1 MVSLIAQSFLDVFR
15 MTDIPHKTNFTLQEA
30 LIQLG
35 YDWHEKDYFF
45 CHGAFP
51 IIENST
57 ADMQNYLGIMLC
69 TDGDID
75 VSINDIDYNLTASTL
90 LIAFPSSI
98 VHIVRSRRHYNG
110 FLMFVAR
117 DFLSKYI
124 INAQLVHPFRQVSKN
139 HYTLVELT
147 REEQKNFIDIYRL
160 ICKKKETKGSDLQL
174 EALRNL
180 LLAAICEVAEIFL
193 KSNKVEIRSTRSEE
207 ITGAFLNLLIQPIQI
222 SHTTA
227 YFADQLNISPKH
239 LIHVVKTTTGK
250 SPGFFINEKI
260 TDNAKLL
267 LRDYSLNISQ
277 ISEKLGFSEVSS
289 FSSFF
294 KKHTDLSPSLYRE
307 RL

>member
-1 MVSLIAQSFLDVFR
+1 
-15 MTDIPHKTNFTLQEA
+15 MTNTPQKTYFTIQEA

-35 YDWHEKDYFF
+35 YDWQEKDFFF

-57 ADMQNYLGIMLC
+57 ADMQNYLSIMLC

-75 VSINDIDYNLTASTL
+75 ISINEVDYNLTASTL
-90 LIAFPSSI
+90 LITFPSSI

-110 FLMFVAR
+110 ILMFVTR
-117 DFLSKYI
+117 DFLSKHI

-147 REEQKNFIDIYRL
+147 GEEQKNFIDIYRL
-160 ICKKKETKGSDLQL
+160 IYRKREAKGSDLQL

-193 KSNKVEIRSTRSEE
+193 KSNKVEIRSTRNEE
-207 ITGAFLNLLIQPIQI
+207 ITDAFLNLVIHPIKI

-239 LIHVVKTTTGK
+239 LIHAVKTTTGK

-289 FSSFF
+289 FSNFF
-294 KKHTDLSPSLYRE
+294 KKQTNLSPTLYRAT
-307 RL
+307 LKCSK